1 MASPAETT
9 LNQSGALAHAPG
21 RPIVEYHPPAWL
33 SPNLGSHST
42 VDISPSEIV
51 RRHSAAWSGLHV
63 ETVQVMRHTPFEYG
77 FRAPR
82 HLLIALELG
91 ERLDG
96 ETVVEGLPR
105 STLRDFT
112 HKLTFVPAGHDF
124 RSWQKP
130 RVLTRVTHFYIDPRE
145 PLADPAL
152 RFGEIEFKPRLFFYD
167 RDLRETALKF
177 KSQVENPGS
186 MPRLY
191 AEALGIVLTHEL
203 HQQWR
208 CTPRAGQSWWPCGLA
223 AKAGGRLYRGACR
236 RRHSARDPSRVGT
249 AEPVPFLP
257 VVQEFLRHPAAS
269 ISREPPNRT
278 GQATIG
284 ESRTVRHHDCAR
296 CWLWRDQQVQCRVS
310 QADRPN
316 PEPLSP
322 QSRLEESR
330 ADAGLPLRSP
340 DRNSGAAR
348 EESA

>member
-1 MASPAETT
+1 MASSTEMT
-9 LNQSGALAHAPG
+9 LNQSAALPSPA
-21 RPIVEYHPPAWL
+21 RPIVEYHPSAWL
-33 SPNLGSHST
+33 HPDLESRSI

-77 FRAPR
+77 FRAPC

-167 RDLRETALKF
+167 RDLWDTALKF
-177 KSQVENPGS
+177 NSQVENPGS

-203 HQQWR
+203 
-208 CTPRAGQSWWPCGLA
+208 
-223 AKAGGRLYRGACR
+223 
-236 RRHSARDPSRVGT
+236 
-249 AEPVPFLP
+249 
-257 VVQEFLRHPAAS
+257 
-269 ISREPPNRT
+269 
-278 GQATIG
+278 
-284 ESRTVRHHDCAR
+284 VRI
-296 CWLWRDQQVQCRVS
+296 
-310 QADRPN
+310 
-316 PEPLSP
+316 
-322 QSRLEESR
+322 
-330 ADAGLPLRSP
+330 
-340 DRNSGAAR
+340 NSGAAR
-348 EESA
+348 RDPVNRGGLAPWQQKRVAAYIEERVANDIPLATLAELARLSPYHFCRSFKRSFGMPPHRYHAIRRIERAKQLLADRQLSVTTIALDVGFSDTSRFSAAFHRLTGQTPSCYRRNLD

>member
-1 MASPAETT
+1 MASSAETT
-9 LNQSGALAHAPG
+9 SDQSAALAPRPP
-21 RPIVEYHPPAWL
+21 RPIAEYHPPAWL
-33 SPNLGSHST
+33 HPDLESRSI
-42 VDISPSEIV
+42 VDFSPSEIV

-77 FRAPR
+77 FRAPC

-167 RDLRETALKF
+167 RDLWETALKF

-203 HQQWR
+203 
-208 CTPRAGQSWWPCGLA
+208 
-223 AKAGGRLYRGACR
+223 
-236 RRHSARDPSRVGT
+236 
-249 AEPVPFLP
+249 
-257 VVQEFLRHPAAS
+257 
-269 ISREPPNRT
+269 
-278 GQATIG
+278 
-284 ESRTVRHHDCAR
+284 VRI
-296 CWLWRDQQVQCRVS
+296 
-310 QADRPN
+310 
-316 PEPLSP
+316 
-322 QSRLEESR
+322 
-330 ADAGLPLRSP
+330 
-340 DRNSGAAR
+340 NSGAAR
-348 EESA
+348 REPVNRGGLAPWQQKRVAAYIEERVANDIPLATLAELARLSPYHFCRSFKRTFGIPPHRYHAIRRIERAKQLLADRQLSVTTIALDVGFSDTSRFSAAFHRLTGQTPSCYRRNLD

>member
-9 LNQSGALAHAPG
+9 LNQSGALAHTPG

-33 SPNLGSHST
+33 HPDLEFRSI

-77 FRAPR
+77 FRAPC

-91 ERLDG
+91 ERHDG
-96 ETVVEGLPR
+96 ETIVEGLPR

-112 HKLTFVPAGHDF
+112 HKLSFVPAGHEF
-124 RSWQKP
+124 RAWQRP
-130 RVLTRVTHFYIDPRE
+130 RALPRATFVYIDPRG

-152 RFGEIEFKPRLFFYD
+152 RFGEIEFKPSLFVCD

-203 HQQWR
+203 VR
-208 CTPRAGQSWWPCGLA
+208 INSRAARREPVNRGGLA
-223 AKAGGRLYRGACR
+223 AWQQKRVAAYIEEYVANDIPLATLAELVQLSPYHFCRSFKSSFGIPPHRYHANRRIERAMQLLANRELSVTTIALDVGFGDTSRFSAAFHRLTGQT
-236 RRHSARDPSRVGT
+236 PSRY
-249 AEPVPFLP
+249 
-257 VVQEFLRHPAAS
+257 R
-269 ISREPPNRT
+269 
-278 GQATIG
+278 
-284 ESRTVRHHDCAR
+284 
-296 CWLWRDQQVQCRVS
+296 
-310 QADRPN
+310 
-316 PEPLSP
+316 
-322 QSRLEESR
+322 
-330 ADAGLPLRSP
+330 
-340 DRNSGAAR
+340 RNLD
-348 EESA
+348 